1 MNSFGQIFTTSVTQA
16 LQELR
21 VNKLRTF
28 LSLLGITIGIFCII
42 AVLTALDSMKDNIH
56 KEVSTLGSDEIYINR
71 WPWTDDGGEYKW
83 WEYWRRPSMSLAEIR
98 AVETQMPDAE
108 YASLV
113 LPISNMTVKRGDFD
127 ISNITGYA
135 VTNNFDKVQN
145 IEVQSGRYLSPAEIG
160 AGIYT
165 VVLGNDVYDQLFQG
179 NSDVTGK
186 TVTFLGRKFYVA
198 GFLKKIG
205 QNMAG
210 FDFDN
215 SVIFPYYAAANLV
228 DLRSLEYNPN
238 LIIKAA
244 PGKNVDD
251 VRYEAE
257 GLLRRVR
264 KVKPGA
270 GDDFAMNQLSQISQ
284 KLDMLFSSI
293 DFIGVIIGGFSLLV
307 GSFGIAN
314 IMFVTV
320 KERTKIIGLK
330 KAIGAKPNSI
340 LMEFLVEAVTLCII
354 GGLIGITIVLLLS
367 FVLTYGFH
375 YNVILSLQNFFLG
388 VGISAVVGVL
398 AGIIPARAASRLDPV
413 VAIRSN

>member
-21 VNKLRTF
+21 INKLRTF

-135 VTNNFDKVQN
+135 VTSNFDKVQN
-145 IEVQSGRYLSPAEIG
+145 IEVQNGRYLSPAEIG
-160 AGIYT
+160 AGVYS
-165 VVLGNDVYDQLFQG
+165 VVLGNEVYDQLFQG

-215 SVIFPYYAAANLV
+215 SVIFPYYAAANLI

-244 PGKNVDD
+244 NGKNVDD

-257 GLLRRVR
+257 GLQRRY
-264 KVKPGA
+264 
-270 GDDFAMNQLSQISQ
+270 
-284 KLDMLFSSI
+284 
-293 DFIGVIIGGFSLLV
+293 
-307 GSFGIAN
+307 AN
-314 IMFVTV
+314 T
-320 KERTKIIGLK
+320 
-330 KAIGAKPNSI
+330 
-340 LMEFLVEAVTLCII
+340 
-354 GGLIGITIVLLLS
+354 
-367 FVLTYGFH
+367 
-375 YNVILSLQNFFLG
+375 
-388 VGISAVVGVL
+388 
-398 AGIIPARAASRLDPV
+398 
-413 VAIRSN
+413 